1 LRIFAVAVIVFL
13 INMPF
18 GYWRG
23 SVKKLSFKWFLA
35 VHLPVPLV
43 VLVRIYSNIGFQLIT
58 YPVIVGAFFFGQYA
72 GARLYKSRSVKRA
85 LPAKENE

>member
-1 LRIFAVAVIVFL
+1 LKLFAVAVIVFL
-13 INMPF
+13 INVPF

-43 VLVRIYSNIGFQLIT
+43 VVVRIYSNIGFQLIT
-58 YPVIVGAFFFGQYA
+58 YPIIVGAFFLGQYA
-72 GARLYKSRSVKRA
+72 GARLYKSRAIKKSSA
-85 LPAKENE
+85 AKENE